1 MTAPTALVL
10 GAAVWAGGVASPAL
24 KRRAMHGVQLFHNGQ
39 IGHIIGC
46 GAVGKHGPSEAQVI
60 RQICLDNAVPDSCIS
75 LEEQSTNTYE
85 NIRNAMALL
94 DSKSVI
100 IITDKY
106 HAPRARMTAKHLGII
121 GDLQQSDHK
130 SRQWPR
136 CNQELFA
143 RGIRAGDLP
152 SEVLEK
158 SAGEIN

>member
-106 HAPRARMTAKHLGII
+106 HAPRARMTAKHLGLSATSSSPTINPASGHAVI
-121 GDLQQSDHK
+121 KSYLREASALVICRVRFWK
-130 SRQWPR
+130 SRQ
-136 CNQELFA
+136 
-143 RGIRAGDLP
+143 G
-152 SEVLEK
+152 K
-158 SAGEIN
+158 